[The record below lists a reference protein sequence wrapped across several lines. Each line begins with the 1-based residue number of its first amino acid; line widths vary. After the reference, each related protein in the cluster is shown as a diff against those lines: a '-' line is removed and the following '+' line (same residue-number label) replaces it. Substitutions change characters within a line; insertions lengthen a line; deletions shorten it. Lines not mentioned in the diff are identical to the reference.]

1 MKRIL
6 SGAVVLTLL
15 LLVVV
20 GCTENP
26 LEGEATLHL
35 SLKAANRFRSRNI
48 VPGEGDPLTIVSYK
62 ISGQGP
68 GNGANFELCVDEN
81 EVTIE
86 SLKVG
91 YWSFSAIGYNADEC
105 PSASGETTLYLSK
118 KSTSASLTLDQEVGE
133 GLIALTYQW
142 NAQQTNTESTINFRL
157 LDSSDNEVEGVN
169 SEVDFEE
176 GEATYSGTVASG
188 FYTVMVSIE
197 SGGEI
202 IGGVVESLRVIDQT
216 TSQATRIIE
225 IGKLLDSGTIS
236 IIDGTSP
243 PFDGEISLSCDE
255 YGLGDSL
262 TLTLTSDGELSS
274 YSFQWY
280 CEGVP
285 LEDETNST
293 LVIDSLP
300 GGASRY
306 DVVISLAPHGA
317 IGSCGVLV
325 AVPLTPTLVIQDSE

>member
-20 GCTENP
+20 GCIEDS

-35 SLKAANRFRSRNI
+35 SLKTANRFRSRNI
-48 VPGEGDPLTIVSYK
+48 VPDGDDPLTIVSYK

-68 GNGANFELCVDEN
+68 GDGANFESFVDES

-91 YWSFSAIGYNADEC
+91 FWSFSAVGYNADGS
-105 PSASGETTLYLSK
+105 PIASGETTLYLSK
-118 KSTSASLTLDQEVGE
+118 KSTSASITLDQEVGE
-133 GLIALTYQW
+133 GLIALTYKW
-142 NAQQTNTESTINFRL
+142 EATQTNTESTINFRL
-157 LDSSDNEVEGVN
+157 LDSSDNEILGITPAI
-169 SEVDFEE
+169 DLAE
-176 GEATYSGTVASG
+176 GEATFSGGVAAG

-197 SGGEI
+197 SGGET
-202 IGGVVESLRVIDQT
+202 IGGVVESLRVIAQT
-216 TSQATRIIE
+216 TSQTICKIE

-243 PFDGEISLSCDE
+243 PFDGEISLSSVD
-255 YGLGDSL
+255 YDLGESL
-262 TLTLTSDGELSS
+262 TLTLTSDEELSA

-285 LEDETNST
+285 IEDETNST
-293 LVIDSLP
+293 LVIDSLS

-325 AVPLTPTLVIQDSE
+325 AVPLTPTLVSQDSE

>member
-20 GCTENP
+20 GCAENS

-35 SLKAANRFRSRNI
+35 SLKRANRFRSRNI
-48 VPGEGDPLTIVSYK
+48 VPVGTDPLTIVRYK

-68 GNGANFELCVDEN
+68 GDGASFESFVDES
-81 EVTIE
+81 EVTIN
-86 SLKVG
+86 SLEVG
-91 YWSFSAIGYNADEC
+91 YWSFSAIGYNAQEC
-105 PSASGETTLYLSK
+105 PIASGEITLYLSK
-118 KSTSASLTLDQEVGE
+118 KSTSASLTLDQEVGA
-133 GLIALTYQW
+133 GSILLTYQW
-142 NAQQTNTESTINFRL
+142 EATQTNSESIINFRL
-157 LDSSDNEVEGVN
+157 LDSFDNEVEGITSTVN
-169 SEVDFEE
+169 LEE
-176 GEATYSGTVASG
+176 GEATYSGTVTSG

-197 SGGEI
+197 SGGEV
-202 IGGVVESLRVIDQT
+202 IGGAVESLRVIDQT
-216 TSQATRIIE
+216 ISQATRIIE
-225 IGKLLDSGTIS
+225 IGKLLDSGIIS
-236 IIDGTSP
+236 IIDGTTP
-243 PFDGEISLSCDE
+243 PFDGEISLSSDD
-255 YGLGDSL
+255 YGLGESL
-262 TLTLTSDGELSS
+262 TLTLTSDGGLSA

-285 LEDETNST
+285 LVGETNST

-306 DVVISLAPHGA
+306 DVVISLSRHGA

-325 AVPLTPTLVIQDSE
+325 AVPLTPTLVSQDSE